1 MDPLQRLLTQLRT
14 FWSGLGTAR
23 KVALVGITLLV
34 FAALATYSVLSATTG
49 TNYVPVFS
57 DQAIPIEEVQ
67 AARTKL
73 TAQSIDSKISEDG
86 TLKVPLEKRP
96 LARVILAADGIP
108 SRGGKGYEIFDET
121 SLGSTPFVQNVNY
134 QRALQAELARSIM
147 QLEPV
152 QTARVLIAK
161 PESTP
166 FIRERRATTA
176 SVVVKLKPGA
186 KLDAAAASNIVSLV
200 ARSVD
205 GLLPEH
211 VTVVDSSGRL
221 LSDPRAG
228 DRDGLPA
235 AQIQYRDEV
244 ERHLAAKAEEL
255 LTSHLGRGR
264 AIVKVSADINF
275 QKVREQQVS
284 YPSDGKVTAAERST
298 NIQTTAAARA
308 GGVAGARSNLPPGGA
323 GVTSAGGAG
332 TSKEEVLQTDYS
344 LSKTT
349 RDVENDRAALQRI
362 NVAAIID
369 LTPSEDAA
377 PGGPTMTV
385 AEAEEI
391 IKQAV
396 GYSAARGDQIK
407 VSNARLGSAVT
418 PPLEAADDEAARFQR
433 LQNYVSLTRNISF
446 AVAVVLATALIPL
459 VLLRRRPRPAPPP
472 EPAAPEVVAAAVP
485 PPGPTPEERRRE
497 LVDRLKQMA
506 DAEPNRVADVLA
518 MLAGGK
524 K

>member
-1 MDPLQRLLTQLRT
+1 MDPFQRLLTQLRT
-14 FWSGLGTAR
+14 FWNGLGTAR
-23 KVALVGITLLV
+23 KIALVGVTLII

-49 TNYVPVFS
+49 SNYVPVFS

-73 TAQSIDSKISEDG
+73 TAQNIDSKVTEDG
-86 TLKVPLEKRP
+86 TLRVPLEKRP
-96 LARVILAADGIP
+96 MARVILAADGIP

-147 QLEPV
+147 HLEPV
-152 QTARVLIAK
+152 LNARVLIAK

-176 SVVVKLKPGA
+176 SVVLKLKPGA
-186 KLDAAAASNIVSLV
+186 KLDAAAAANIVSLV

-235 AQIQYRDEV
+235 AQLQYREEV

-275 QKVREQQVS
+275 QKVREQQVT
-284 YPSDGKVTAAERST
+284 YPTDGKVTAAERST
-298 NIQTTAAARA
+298 NIQTTAASRA
-308 GGVAGARSNLPPGGA
+308 GGVAGARSNLPPVGVGA
-323 GVTSAGGAG
+323 TTTGGAG

-349 RDVENDRAALQRI
+349 RDVENDRAALQRL

-369 LTPSEDAA
+369 LTPPEDGTT
-377 PGGPTMTV
+377 GGPTMTV

-396 GYSAARGDQIK
+396 GYMATRGDQIK
-407 VSNARLGSAVT
+407 VSNARLGSAVALPVET
-418 PPLEAADDEAARFQR
+418 TDDEAAQFQR
-433 LQNYVSLTRNISF
+433 FQNYVSLTRNISF
-446 AVAVVLATALIPL
+446 AVAVVLTTVLIAL
-459 VLLRRRPRPAPPP
+459 VLLRRRQRTVS
-472 EPAAPEVVAAAVP
+472 AAPEVIATTVP
-485 PPGPTPEERRRE
+485 APGPPPEERRRE

-506 DAEPNRVADVLA
+506 DSEPDRVAEVLTI
-518 MLAGGK
+518 LSGGK